1 MVVGEAAPVGW
12 TLPGYEHVQPLGS
25 GAGGQVWLAR
35 HLGTGTLVAVKYL
48 VPGLHEAADFREAYR
63 SEAQLLAGLD
73 SPHVSQLYEYVEGPP
88 GAAIVMEAVEG
99 SSLRALMQQE
109 GATTPE
115 AALCVLKG
123 SLLGL
128 AAAHAVGVVHRDYKP
143 ANVLVTPDGAS
154 KLVDFGIAARSGEA
168 VQAAGTP
175 LYMAP
180 EQFSGQPASPAAD
193 VYSATVTFFQCVT
206 GKRPYSGSNA
216 IELMAQHALGT
227 IPDDEAPE
235 AVRGL
240 IRRGM
245 AKDAADRPTTALEF
259 LDELEQAAVG
269 AYGED
274 WEERGQRKVATLM
287 ALLPLLLLRSAQPAA
302 PTATTSVATTVLGGG
317 GTAAGAGAAGVGV
330 GLLAGAGATGRRHLT
345 RSTIATSV
353 AGALV
358 VAGLGVAA
366 AVQLTH
372 KPAKTSQQP
381 AAATSAEGATT
392 LVTPS
397 DTPAASPSAQPSP
410 SVSASASASATAT
423 ATATS
428 GSGTGGTGGG
438 GEPTSSASAEAST
451 SPSAKASASASAS
464 PSTGPLITLLSLTSL
479 TCDYTQVNAT
489 ISVTTNGL
497 AGGTLT
503 YSWYYI
509 DQAGAKQTIKG
520 SASTVDLPAG
530 ILVSQTFTPTESF
543 GQYMGA
549 YYWGIDISTSPS
561 AIKLGTSVTDPIP
574 SSRCDVIG

>member
-12 TLPGYEHVQPLGS
+12 TLPGYEHVQRLGS

-73 SPHVSQLYEYVEGPP
+73 TPHVSQLYEYVEGPP

-128 AAAHAVGVVHRDYKP
+128 AAAHAIGVVHRDYKP

-180 EQFSGQPASPAAD
+180 EQFSGEPASPAGD

-206 GKRPYSGSNA
+206 GKRPYPGSNA
-216 IELMAQHALGT
+216 LELMAQHTLGA
-227 IPDDEAPE
+227 IPDEEAPE

-240 IRRGM
+240 IRHGM
-245 AKDAADRPTTALEF
+245 AKDPADRPATALEF
-259 LDELEQAAVG
+259 LDELEQTAVG

-274 WEERGQRKVATLM
+274 WEERGQRKIATLL
-287 ALLPLLLLRSAQPAA
+287 ALLPLLLLRTTQPAA
-302 PTATTSVATTVLGGG
+302 PAATTSVATTVLGAGG
-317 GTAAGAGAAGVGV
+317 MAAGAGAAAVGA
-330 GLLAGAGATGRRHLT
+330 GLLAGAGAKGRRHLA
-345 RSTIATSV
+345 RSTVATSV

-358 VAGLGVAA
+358 VAGVGVAA
-366 AVQLTH
+366 AYQLTN
-372 KPAKTSQQP
+372 KPAKSTQQP
-381 AAATSAEGATT
+381 AASTSAEGATT

-397 DTPAASPSAQPSP
+397 DSASASPSALPSP
-410 SVSASASASATAT
+410 SPSASASASATAT
-423 ATATS
+423 PT
-428 GSGTGGTGGG
+428 SGTGAGGQ
-438 GEPTSSASAEAST
+438 PTSSG
-451 SPSAKASASASAS
+451 SAKASASASAKASPSASPS
-464 PSTGPLITLLSLTSL
+464 PSTGPLITILSLTSL
-479 TCDYTQVNAT
+479 TCDYTEVSAT
-489 ISVTTNGL
+489 ISVTTNGV
-497 AGGTLT
+497 AGSTLT

-509 DQAGAKQTIKG
+509 DDAGAKQTIPG
-520 SASTVDLPAG
+520 STTTEALRPGTVSSQNFTAS
-530 ILVSQTFTPTESF
+530 ESF
-543 GQYMGA
+543 EQYAGEFE
-549 YYWGIDISTSPS
+549 WGIDVSTSPG
-561 AIKLGTSVTDPIP
+561 AKLTLGTSVADPIR
-574 SSRCDVIG
+574 SSGCDVIG